1 MIIKK
6 NSQKYREVRR
16 RIEPADFENKPV
28 ETAEIEPEEKE
39 LPVEQQ
45 EEAEEIAE
53 PVVNLPKEPEI
64 DLFDIEN
71 IDFNQ
76 RQERRRGSRRRG
88 YRRIDD
94 RNLVSRAQEEA
105 ETIKNLHLM
114 KDTGKGWNRQR
125 QIWLNLGKILLHLCM
140 LQKMFLNILHLIY
153 WK

>member
-6 NSQKYREVRR
+6 NSQKYREARR

-64 DLFDIEN
+64 DFFDI
-71 IDFNQ
+71 F
-76 RQERRRGSRRRG
+76 
-88 YRRIDD
+88 
-94 RNLVSRAQEEA
+94 V
-105 ETIKNLHLM
+105 
-114 KDTGKGWNRQR
+114 
-125 QIWLNLGKILLHLCM
+125 
-140 LQKMFLNILHLIY
+140 
-153 WK
+153 